1 LKDPFIRYTY
11 VLYAKSLMDSGARG
25 RQVAERYVAETNKML
40 ELLLYMATLNDTT
53 YPRDK
58 VYGML
63 GGGGV

>member
-1 LKDPFIRYTY
+1 
-11 VLYAKSLMDSGARG
+11 MDSGARG

-53 YPRDK
+53 HPRDK